1 MPRALVD
8 TNPFRYLN
16 GDGIPGDWLEIL
28 EILRGNGISNQ
39 FFAWTSWGG
48 WASPRQIR
56 QRETDLPI
64 TLDDRQLVE
73 LTASYEETLAQERAH
88 RASSERTAAELMLQ
102 RMREQAVR
110 EEAMHGIIQ
119 HFTNAHLTPV
129 QQTLSS
135 DYINN
140 VLGGTESQWIQ
151 LAPDKRE
158 LYLEAM
164 RQFLINH
171 GFDVVTK
178 PKPAERP
185 KHPYGR
191 KF

>member
-1 MPRALVD
+1 MQSH
-8 TNPFRYLN
+8 YLSR
-16 GDGIPGDWLEIL
+16 DGVPGDWLEIL
-28 EILRGNGISNQ
+28 RGNDISNQ

-56 QRETDLPI
+56 QREIGLPI
-64 TLDDRQLVE
+64 TLTDRQLVQA
-73 LTASYEETLAQERAH
+73 TAYHEETLA
-88 RASSERTAAELMLQ
+88 RASLQ
-102 RMREQAVR
+102 QIAS
-110 EEAMHGIIQ
+110 
-119 HFTNAHLTPV
+119 AHLTPV

-140 VLGGTESQWIQ
+140 VLEGMENRWIQ
-151 LAPDKRE
+151 LAPHKRE
-158 LYLEAM
+158 LYLESM

-171 GFDVVTK
+171 EFDVVTK

>member
-8 TNPFRYLN
+8 TIPSRYLSR
-16 GDGIPGDWLEIL
+16 DGIPGDWV
-28 EILRGNGISNQ
+28 EILRGNGNQFLQNSNQ

-56 QRETDLPI
+56 QRETGLPI
-64 TLDDRQLVE
+64 TLTDRQLVE
-73 LTASYEETLAQERAH
+73 LAASHEETLAQERAH
-88 RASSERTAAELMLQ
+88 PQQIAS
-102 RMREQAVR
+102 
-110 EEAMHGIIQ
+110 
-119 HFTNAHLTPV
+119 AHLTPV

-140 VLGGTESQWIQ
+140 VLGGTENRWIQ

-158 LYLEAM
+158 LYLAAM
-164 RQFLINH
+164 RQFLMNH